1 MIIIIVG
8 VIIIIVGLI
17 IIIVGL
23 TIIIVGLIII
33 IVNGHDRQGLLPA
46 SDEVFAKETQPLLQG
61 WFKLFIVII
70 IITVVVVRQC
80 LFFVKVKLA
89 SRATKMIVDLPQF
102 RCNLQKKKAQ
112 NAKDKSLAKDDNVD
126 LEADMRP
133 GPFEANIS
141 DINDIT
147 WRQSET
153 CKPPSRSADQQISCK
168 GEVGALVK
176 ILELGRARDPPNR
189 SSSQST
195 PLFPTSSQPQDH
207 PSTQEKSSKE
217 IWPIQC
223 ASKVVASR
231 KDNFQAATL
240 ADLFTRE
247 VPDYIS
253 APNNSDVGTN

>member
-1 MIIIIVG
+1 MAMIARVCCQQAMTCLQKRRSRSCRVG
-8 VIIIIVGLI
+8 
-17 IIIVGL
+17 
-23 TIIIVGLIII
+23 
-33 IVNGHDRQGLLPA
+33 
-46 SDEVFAKETQPLLQG
+46 S
-61 WFKLFIVII
+61 

-80 LFFVKVKLA
+80 FFVKVRLA

-112 NAKDKSLAKDDNVD
+112 NAKDKNLAKDDNVA
-126 LEADMRP
+126 LEAEMKP
-133 GPFEANIS
+133 GPFEA
-141 DINDIT
+141 DINDT
-147 WRQSET
+147 VWRQSET

-176 ILELGRARDPPNR
+176 ILELGRARASPKR

-195 PLFPTSSQPQDH
+195 SLFPTSQPQDH
-207 PSTQEKSSKE
+207 PPTPEKSSKE

-231 KDNFQAATL
+231 KDHFQAATL

-247 VPDYIS
+247 VPEDIS
-253 APNNSDVGTN
+253 APNISDVGTN

>member
-1 MIIIIVG
+1 MAMIARDCCQQAMKILQKRRSRSCRVG
-8 VIIIIVGLI
+8 SSFS
-17 IIIVGL
+17 
-23 TIIIVGLIII
+23 
-33 IVNGHDRQGLLPA
+33 A
-46 SDEVFAKETQPLLQG
+46 SIL
-61 WFKLFIVII
+61 I
-70 IITVVVVRQC
+70 IITVVVARQC
-80 LFFVKVKLA
+80 FFVKVRLA

-112 NAKDKSLAKDDNVD
+112 SAKDKNLAKDDNVD

-133 GPFEANIS
+133 GPFEA

-153 CKPPSRSADQQISCK
+153 CKPPSRSAEQQISSK

-195 PLFPTSSQPQDH
+195 PLFPTTSQPQDH
-207 PSTQEKSSKE
+207 PPTPEKSSKE
-217 IWPIQC
+217 IWPTQC

-231 KDNFQAATL
+231 KDHFQAATI

-247 VPDYIS
+247 VPDDIS
-253 APNNSDVGTN
+253 APNSSDVGTN

>member
-1 MIIIIVG
+1 MFV
-8 VIIIIVGLI
+8 
-17 IIIVGL
+17 
-23 TIIIVGLIII
+23 
-33 IVNGHDRQGLLPA
+33 
-46 SDEVFAKETQPLLQG
+46 
-61 WFKLFIVII
+61 
-70 IITVVVVRQC
+70 
-80 LFFVKVKLA
+80 FVKVKLA

-133 GPFEANIS
+133 GPFEADIN

-153 CKPPSRSADQQISCK
+153 CKPASRSAEQQISSK

-176 ILELGRARDPPNR
+176 ILELGRARGSPNR

-195 PLFPTSSQPQDH
+195 PLFPTTSQPQDN
-207 PSTQEKSSKE
+207 PPTPEKSSKE